1 MSQPTFV
8 THYMVRR
15 PKAGN
20 QGDSRPFEDRVRH
33 GANAAV
39 DTRSSSPSRLRY
51 PSTVR
56 RAS

>member
-20 QGDSRPFEDRVRH
+20 PEYARPFEDRIRH
-33 GANAAV
+33 GAHDAG
-39 DTRSSSPSRLRY
+39 DTRPASPARLRY
-51 PSTVR
+51 PSAIR

>member
-20 QGDSRPFEDRVRH
+20 SESSRPREARIGRGTRD
-33 GANAAV
+33 GADLHAQA
-39 DTRSSSPSRLRY
+39 PSRLRY
-51 PSTVR
+51 PSAVR